1 MNNAAVLLIFCLKV
15 CVAHCPAETFSPLE
29 ASRRGTL
36 SEPETKEKVRE
47 FCSSL
52 VTEAQFDQLSLAE
65 LVRREMCPAWYLAS
79 SPVVG
84 RCLPL
89 PAHSNNSD
97 SLVSLRCSPANF
109 TTHIAGSVDGN
120 CCGKWVGSKGGG

>member
-1 MNNAAVLLIFCLKV
+1 MRRIIFCLKV

-89 PAHSNNSD
+89 PALSNNSD
-97 SLVSLRCSPANF
+97 SLVSLCCSPANF

-120 CCGKWVGSKGGG
+120 CCGKWVGSK

>member
-89 PAHSNNSD
+89 PALSNNSD
-97 SLVSLRCSPANF
+97 SLVSLCCSPANF

-120 CCGKWVGSKGGG
+120 CCGKWVGSK

>member
-1 MNNAAVLLIFCLKV
+1 MVLQV
-15 CVAHCPAETFSPLE
+15 
-29 ASRRGTL
+29 

-97 SLVSLRCSPANF
+97 SLVSLCCSPANF
-109 TTHIAGSVDGN
+109 ITLIAGSVDGN
-120 CCGKWVGSKGGG
+120 CCGKWVGSK